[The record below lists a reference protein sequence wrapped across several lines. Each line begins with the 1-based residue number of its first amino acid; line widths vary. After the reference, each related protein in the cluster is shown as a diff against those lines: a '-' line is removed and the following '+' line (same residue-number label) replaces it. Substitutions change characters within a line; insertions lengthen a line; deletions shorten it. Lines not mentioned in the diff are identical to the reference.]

1 MGCGAAVAW
10 RFVRPGLLRTT
21 LQVTGS
27 LLVLV
32 PQLLIIFL
40 LYQSIVLLL
49 YQEALL
55 SLWMVGVAVLAA
67 WHLGERWKGEGQ
79 MPSRWQ
85 RLSRRKETPKEVAFQ
100 AGVQHALRARQRRQN
115 PVVLGIIALV
125 MGGFGLYLGKVFLAD
140 AFYPRAVVEGRVE
153 NLRYRPGGRA
163 PRLSE
168 IIISGQTFRATGD
181 LHHQLRPGEYIRAEI
196 GAGSHAIL
204 RWQRR

>member
-1 MGCGAAVAW
+1 MGCGMAVAW
-10 RFVRPGLLRTT
+10 RFVRPGPLRTT

-55 SLWMVGVAVLAA
+55 SLWMVGVAVLATR
-67 WHLGERWKGEGQ
+67 HLWERWKGERQ

-85 RLSRRKETPKEVAFQ
+85 RLSRRRETPKEVAFQ
-100 AGVQHALRARQRRQN
+100 AGVQRALRARQRRQN

-153 NLRYRPGGRA
+153 DLRYRPGGRA
-163 PRLSE
+163 PRLFE
-168 IIISGQTFRATGD
+168 IIISGQTFRATRD